1 MPAATKAA
9 RLIEIGMEVE
19 EDDVW
24 DSIAAS
30 RDYKDRTF
38 YSHAEAFGK

>member
-30 RDYKDRTF
+30 RDSKDRTF